1 MAGHSRRASQLT
13 YTWQYCG
20 AVLGSVVLDEVGGAL
35 GKEPTGLWSQ
45 RFNRAI
51 DLVCL
56 IALVAVVATVIYGL
70 LRRAAYEGSYYG
82 AAGIAVI
89 GAMVMLIALA
99 QQAIAARDAA
109 TWREMAEWQIRA
121 ARTKLAARGI
131 ATGIDVGPESAVYY
145 EYLVEALIED
155 MQRTGDDL
163 EDDDR

>member
-1 MAGHSRRASQLT
+1 MGGKRLPIISRR
-13 YTWQYCG
+13 
-20 AVLGSVVLDEVGGAL
+20 GGAL

-56 IALVAVVATVIYGL
+56 LALVTVVVTVIYGL

-82 AAGIAVI
+82 AAAIAVV
-89 GAMVMLIALA
+89 GALVMLIALA

-121 ARTKLAARGI
+121 ARTKLAARGV
-131 ATGIDVGPESAVYY
+131 ATGIDVGPESAIYY

-155 MQRTGDDL
+155 MQHTGDDL
-163 EDDDR
+163 GDDDR